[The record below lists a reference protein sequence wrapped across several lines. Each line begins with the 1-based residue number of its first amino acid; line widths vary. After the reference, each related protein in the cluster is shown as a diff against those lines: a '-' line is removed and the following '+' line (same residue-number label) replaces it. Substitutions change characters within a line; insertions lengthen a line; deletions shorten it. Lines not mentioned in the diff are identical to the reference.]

1 MPHPAICHKY
11 HHPCLRLPHVV
22 FNSQFCGAAL
32 LQATLSFTTTEQH
45 VPAHLPPV
53 GVLLVDYM
61 EDVSLE
67 KGQACLFT
75 GDQVVCG
82 RIIVEVWLQIDLKF
96 RM

>member
-1 MPHPAICHKY
+1 M
-11 HHPCLRLPHVV
+11 
-22 FNSQFCGAAL
+22 
-32 LQATLSFTTTEQH
+32 
-45 VPAHLPPV
+45 PAHLPPV

>member
-1 MPHPAICHKY
+1 MILVFVSFMPFPTVNYVVQLCSKQ
-11 HHPCLRLPHVV
+11 PCP
-22 FNSQFCGAAL
+22 S
-32 LQATLSFTTTEQH
+32 TTTEQN

-82 RIIVEVWLQIDLKF
+82 WIIVEVWLQIDLKF